1 MAGTVAGL
9 RLGGKSRECSAV
21 RTRCVIY
28 GKYLLSII
36 ELDKVAFAAKVS
48 DSMELI
54 IARGRAV
61 EYEGASRSRLCGASG
76 V

>member
-1 MAGTVAGL
+1 M
-9 RLGGKSRECSAV
+9 
-21 RTRCVIY
+21 
-28 GKYLLSII
+28 LSII